1 MSGDIAGSTPPA
13 PGRVRAADLRA
24 ALAAG
29 WADFRSAP
37 VFGLFFSAVYVVIGW
52 GLLWLTRST
61 GQVYWLAL
69 AVFGFPLIGP
79 FTAVGLYEVS
89 RRLES
94 GSALSWSGILGVIW
108 RQKDR
113 QLPSLCAIIVF
124 IFLFWTFIG
133 HMIFA
138 LFLGLSTMMNISTSY
153 AVFLTPEG
161 LMMLATGSVVGAG
174 LALLTFSIT
183 VMGLPL
189 LLDREVDFVT
199 AMIVST
205 RTVMDNPPTLGAWA
219 LAIAAILFAAM
230 LPAFLGLLAA
240 LPLLGHASWHLYRRA
255 MPPAGQEGGLPQP

>member
-1 MSGDIAGSTPPA
+1 MTETLAAAAPPP
-13 PGRVRAADLRA
+13 PGRVTGADLRA

-29 WADFRSAP
+29 WADFRAAP
-37 VFGLFFSAVYVVIGW
+37 AFGLFFAAVYVLIGW

-89 RRLES
+89 RRLEA
-94 GSALSWSGILGVIW
+94 GAALSWPEILGVIW

-124 IFLFWTFIG
+124 IFLIWTFIG

-153 AVFLTPEG
+153 AVFLSPQG
-161 LMMLATGSVVGAG
+161 LMMLATGSVAGAA
-174 LALLTFSIT
+174 LAALSYAIT
-183 VMGLPL
+183 VMGLPM
-189 LLDREVDFVT
+189 LLDREIDFVT

-205 RTVMDNPPTLGAWA
+205 RTVMNNPLTLGLWA
-219 LAIAAILFAAM
+219 VSVAVMLFAAM
-230 LPAFLGLLAA
+230 LPAFLGLLAV

-255 MPPAGQEGGLPQP
+255 MPPAGQGALSQL